1 MAVTAP
7 SRSAGI
13 LVPAFSLRRH
23 GDLGIGD
30 TAALREFCDWA
41 AGAGI
46 GFVQLLPINETGPDV
61 SPYNAISS
69 VALDPLLLEM
79 SPEAVPGLTE
89 DDIASARAAMPT
101 SALEGNLVD
110 YPAVR
115 AAKRHLLEAAFAR
128 FHAQGKAPQK
138 AAFDAFRSSESD
150 WLADYCAFRFL
161 MDREGGRETWDTWP
175 DDYNTPEKARAFI
188 DAEKRQSP
196 EATDSALNFHAFVQ
210 WVAFSQWKALRQHA
224 RSRHVRLM
232 GDIPIGVSY
241 YSVDVFFQR
250 EQFDL
255 EWCGGAPPETIFKD
269 DPFVQKWG
277 QNWGIP
283 LYRWHDMEK
292 AGFPWWKRRIRKL
305 TEVFDIF
312 RIDHVLGFYRIYSF
326 PWRPQRNAEF
336 LPLTEEE
343 AAARTGGRLPH
354 FKEHADDTPEH
365 KAANLSA
372 GDRYIRAIQEAA
384 GDAEVVAED
393 LGMVPDYVRPHLL
406 ERGIPGFKIV
416 HWECEPDGRVTAGSD
431 YPECSFT
438 TICTHDHES
447 MKALW
452 GRFIAEAKGERGD
465 HDDHWK
471 ARRDLRMLCDFAS
484 IWATDDQFPPYS
496 HGIKWQLLSA
506 LLRANSRYAAFM
518 ITDLF
523 GMEDR
528 FNVPGV
534 LDERNWRT
542 RLPWPVSALNSHPD
556 LRAESE
562 TLRAVIAETGRLPD
576 C

>member
-1 MAVTAP
+1 MTSSAP
-7 SRSAGI
+7 RRSAGI
-13 LVPAFSLRRH
+13 LVPVFSLRRA

-30 TAALREFCDWA
+30 TGALKEFCDWA
-41 AGAGI
+41 GSLGV

-79 SPEAVPGLTE
+79 EPGVVPGLVAE
-89 DDIASARAAMPT
+89 DLEAARAAMPAA
-101 SALEGNLVD
+101 ALDGPLVD

-115 AAKRHLLEAAFAR
+115 QAKRQLLESAYQRFLSAPTAADK
-128 FHAQGKAPQK
+128 Q
-138 AAFDAFRSSESD
+138 AFNDFLSGEND
-150 WLADYCAFRFL
+150 WLPDYCAFRYF
-161 MDREGGRETWDTWP
+161 MDREGGRETWDTWA
-175 DDYNTPEKARAFI
+175 DEYNSPEKARAFI
-188 DAEKRQSP
+188 EAERAYDPAAINQ
-196 EATDSALNFHAFVQ
+196 ALGFHAFVQ
-210 WVAFSQWKALRQHA
+210 WVAFSQWKALRRYA
-224 RSRHVRLM
+224 ESRGVRLM

-255 EWCGGAPPETIFKD
+255 DWCGGAPPETIFKD

-283 LYRWHDMEK
+283 LYRWQDMERE
-292 AGFPWWKRRIRKL
+292 GFPWWRRRIRKL
-305 TEVFDIF
+305 TDVFHIF

-336 LPLTEEE
+336 LPLTHEE
-343 AAARTGGRLPH
+343 AAALTGGRLPH
-354 FKEHADDTPEH
+354 FKENEDDTDEN
-365 KAANLSA
+365 KAANRAA
-372 GDRYIRAIQEAA
+372 GDRYLRVIQEAA
-384 GDAEVVAED
+384 AGAEVVAED

-406 ERGIPGFKIV
+406 ELGIPGFKIT
-416 HWECEPDGRVTAGSD
+416 HWETQPDGRVTMGSD

-438 TICTHDHES
+438 TICTHDHEA

-452 GRFIAEAKGERGD
+452 ERLRAEARGQRGD
-465 HDDHWK
+465 PDDHWK

-484 IWATDDQFPPYS
+484 IWAPDDDFPPYS
-496 HGIKWQLLSA
+496 QGVKWQLLAS
-506 LLRANSRYAAFM
+506 LLRSNSRYAAFM

-523 GMEDR
+523 GMENR

-534 LDERNWRT
+534 LDDRNWRT
-542 RLPWPVSALNSHPD
+542 RLPWTTPALASNPE
-556 LRAESE
+556 LAAEAE
-562 TLRAVIAETGRLPD
+562 TLAAILRETNRA
-576 C
+576 

>member
-1 MAVTAP
+1 MHHPA
-7 SRSAGI
+7 SRRSAGI
-13 LVPAFSLRRH
+13 LVPVFSLRRA

-30 TAALREFCDWA
+30 TGALMEFCEWA
-41 AGAGI
+41 GGLGV

-79 SPEAVPGLTE
+79 EPGAVPGLTAE
-89 DDIASARAAMPT
+89 DVAAARAAMPA
-101 SALEGNLVD
+101 SAIEGPLVD

-115 AAKRHLLEAAFAR
+115 AVKRHLLETAYAR
-128 FHAQGKAPQK
+128 FLSAPV
-138 AAFDAFRSSESD
+138 AAEKVAFEAFLAD
-150 WLADYCAFRFL
+150 ENEWLADYVAFRFL

-175 DDYNTPEKARAFI
+175 DAYNTPEKARAFI
-188 DAEKRQSP
+188 EDERARDAA
-196 EATDSALNFHAFVQ
+196 ATTRALGFHAFVQ
-210 WVAFSQWKALRQHA
+210 WVAFTQWKAVRRFA
-224 RSRHVRLM
+224 ESRGVCLM

-250 EQFDL
+250 DQFDL
-255 EWCGGAPPETIFKD
+255 DWCGGAPPETIFKD

-283 LYRWHDMEK
+283 LYRWHDMERE
-292 AGFPWWKRRIRKL
+292 GFPWWKRRIRKL
-305 TEVFDIF
+305 TDVFHIF

-336 LPLTEEE
+336 LPLTHEE

-354 FKEHADDTPEH
+354 FKEHEDDTDEH
-365 KAANLSA
+365 KASN
-372 GDRYIRAIQEAA
+372 RAA
-384 GDAEVVAED
+384 GDKYLRVIREAAAGAEVVAED

-406 ERGIPGFKIV
+406 ELGIPGFKIT
-416 HWECEPDGRVTAGSD
+416 HWESHPDGRVIPGSD

-438 TICTHDHES
+438 TICTHDHEA

-452 GRFIAEAKGERGD
+452 ERLRAEARGERGD

-471 ARRDLRMLCDFAS
+471 ARRDLRLLCDFAS
-484 IWATDDQFPPYS
+484 IWAPDDQFPAYS
-496 HGIKWQLLSA
+496 QGVKWQLLAS
-506 LLRANSRYAAFM
+506 LLRSNSRYAAFM

-542 RLPWPVSALNSHPD
+542 RLPWTTPAL
-556 LRAESE
+556 AEDPELAAEAE
-562 TLRAVIAETGRLPD
+562 TLAAIIRETGRGQ
-576 C
+576 